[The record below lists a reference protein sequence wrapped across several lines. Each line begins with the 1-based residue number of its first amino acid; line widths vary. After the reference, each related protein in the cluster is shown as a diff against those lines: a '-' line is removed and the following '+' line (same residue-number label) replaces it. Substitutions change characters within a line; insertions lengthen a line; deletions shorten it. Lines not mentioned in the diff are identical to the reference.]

1 MDYKVG
7 DFVVGWHSNIAEGYQ
22 NKAWRIFK
30 ITEDKEH
37 VSPEQNKGYSTYVS
51 GLRKATIDQI
61 EQYVKDNNYSIEQIL
76 EVCNQLFK
84 TGDTVETINDSLVA
98 KGIFALKGKIQNYN
112 ERAIGTNQ
120 TPGYLYK
127 GGKFARIVE
136 SKEEELPFKV
146 GDRFKFSSEDFWYNI
161 VKIQNNCVY
170 LEWVIRGKHQES
182 EESVER
188 VKSWKLREDV
198 IWNTQQLK
206 KEDFYNTKIDVSE
219 SPELSRLV
227 QEKLFELGINF
238 CLTKTFIT
246 HVKYLFSDSSGGL
259 TYSTMQETFTKSC
272 YKQIYP
278 QDLGININQ
287 TIKNNNNARNKK
299 QNNEGSISKV
309 QGFDKQISSSSGT
322 RGIGL
327 TSSRSKI
334 TLGTVNKPNKVGLS
348 TR

>member
-37 VSPEQNKGYSTYVS
+37 VSPEQNKGYCTYVS
-51 GLRKATIDQI
+51 GLRKATIDEI

-76 EVCNQLFK
+76 DVCNRLFK
-84 TGDTVETINDSLVA
+84 IGDTVETINDSLVA
-98 KGIFALKGKIQNYN
+98 KGTFTLKGKIQNYN

-136 SKEEELPFKV
+136 SDQEEELPFKV
-146 GDRFKFSSEDFWYNI
+146 GDKCYHKSYPDDFYTIDIISSGTRVKLNDGTTWSIEDFKGYLKSGIWSI
-161 VKIQNNCVY
+161 VK
-170 LEWVIRGKHQES
+170 S
-182 EESVER
+182 
-188 VKSWKLREDV
+188 
-198 IWNTQQLK
+198 QLK

-227 QEKLFELGINF
+227 QEKLFELGISF
-238 CLTKTFIT
+238 FYIKEFIL

-259 TYSTMQETFTKSC
+259 TYSTTQEAFTKSC

-287 TIKNNNNARNKK
+287 TIKNNNNVSRKK

-334 TLGTVNKPNKVGLS
+334 TLGIVNKPNKVGLS